1 MKVKYSIRKEKNK
14 FEDTYIL
21 IKQIEKEN
29 SIGCKRIKSGTKK
42 ELEKYL
48 KEVL

>member
-1 MKVKYSIRKEKNK
+1 MNKVKYSIRKEKC
-14 FEDTYIL
+14 EDIYIL
-21 IKQIEKEN
+21 IKEVEMNK
-29 SIGCKRIKSGTKK
+29 SIGCKRVKSGTKK

>member
-1 MKVKYSIRKEKNK
+1 MKVKYSIRKEKC
-14 FEDTYIL
+14 EDIYIL
-21 IKQIEKEN
+21 IKEVEMRN

>member
-1 MKVKYSIRKEKNK
+1 MKIKYSIRKEKNK

-21 IKQIEKEN
+21 IKEVEMHH